1 MKKLLITRDLK
12 IELMK
17 GMNIL
22 QRAEIAVVTAA
33 TNEEILKEHVTEN
46 ADLIITKLDMPGLTS
61 ESLVHTIRLGQSMR
75 KVSIILVCE
84 DTPAERGRC
93 SACGVNAVI
102 TRPADPALFA
112 QKVHELLD
120 VPPRRSYRVV
130 LNAVVDGK
138 HSDRPFLC
146 SSLNISTHGM
156 LIRSAQNLS
165 PGDQISLSFYL
176 PDDTH
181 ISVSG
186 EIVRAVKEASGSV
199 DNQYGIRFVSP
210 APGVKAAIEAFIDKE
225 LRRRSSADTLHYS
238 PLAGDTEL
246 FR

>member
-1 MKKLLITRDLK
+1 MKKLLIARDLK
-12 IELMK
+12 FELMK
-17 GMNIL
+17 GMNFL

-61 ESLVHTIRLGQSMR
+61 ESLVRTVRLGRSMR
-75 KVSIILVCE
+75 EVSILLVCE
-84 DTPAERGRC
+84 DTAVERERC

-112 QKVHELLD
+112 RKVLELLD

-138 HSDRPFLC
+138 HNNRPFLC
-146 SSLNISTHGM
+146 GSLNVSTHGM

-165 PGDQISLSFYL
+165 TGDHISLSFYL
-176 PDDTH
+176 PDDTL
-181 ISVSG
+181 ISVNG
-186 EIVRAVKEASGSV
+186 EIVRAVKETSGPD

-210 APGVKAAIEAFIDKE
+210 EPGVKAALEAFIDRE
-225 LRRRSSADTLHYS
+225 LHRRSSTDPLHHTLVS
-238 PLAGDTEL
+238 GDAEL
-246 FR
+246 LR